1 VIIDGF
7 SYQLPDIDPEET
19 AEWMDSFDAVVEAG
33 GRPRAQFL
41 LMKLLEQARA
51 NQVGFPSTVSSP
63 YINSIPARSEP
74 WFPGDED
81 LERKIRRYI
90 RWNAAVMV
98 TRANTR
104 DPGIGGHLSTFA
116 SSASLY
122 EVGFNHFFR
131 GKANGTAGDQVFF
144 QGHASPGIYAR
155 AYVEGRLEDA
165 ALDNYRFEVGGKGLS
180 SYPHPRLMPDWWEF
194 PTVSMGLGPLTAI
207 YQARFNR
214 YLVHRELADTTQSR
228 VWSFVGD
235 GEFDE
240 PETRAA
246 LGLAARERLDNLTF
260 VVNCN
265 LQRLDGPVRGNGKI
279 IQELE
284 ALLRGCGWNVIK
296 VIWGRR
302 WDELLARDVDGV
314 LLHKMNTTLDGD
326 SQTLATESGAYIRE
340 HFFGPDPRLRKLVEH
355 LSDAELQTLPRG
367 GHDYRKLYAAYKA
380 ATEHIGAPTA
390 ILAKTIK
397 GWTLGP
403 EIESRNATHQIKK
416 MTKDQLRVL
425 RDRLHLHEEIPDDAL
440 DADAPPYY
448 RPPVG
453 SPVHEYLTARSRAL
467 GGHLPNR
474 VVRGRGLLG
483 LPAPEPATFA
493 EFALGSRGQPVST
506 TMAFARLLR
515 NLLRDPGIGKY
526 VVPIVPDEGRTF
538 GLDALFAEVKI
549 YAPEGQLYTAVDA
562 GLLLSYSEDRTGQI
576 LEEGIT
582 EAGAMASFQAA
593 GTSYATWSMPMLP
606 IYLFYSMFGFQR
618 VGDLIWQAADARAR
632 GFLMGCTAGRTTMN
646 GEGLQHED
654 GHSLLLASVVPTV
667 HAYDP
672 AFAYEMAAI
681 VERGIDH
688 MFGPQAEDCIYYLT
702 LYNENYPMPALPVP
716 QGDEALQAEAAAS
729 LREGILRGIYRYAGP
744 AGAAGEAWGEAADEA
759 SGETEGEARGETAGE
774 AQGETEG
781 EARGETEGEA
791 RGEAQAAGRPATIL
805 FSGPAWRAAMQA
817 RELLASD
824 WGVAA
829 EAWSVTSYKALR
841 EDGLEVERW
850 NRLHPESG
858 PRVPYITRV
867 LEDAR
872 GPIVAVTDYL
882 KAVPDQVA
890 RFVRVP
896 FTVLGTDGF
905 GRSDTRVALRRHFE
919 VDAAH
924 IVVAVLAELAA
935 AGEGKPDEVAAAIEK
950 YGIDP
955 EAIDPR
961 DA

>member
-1 VIIDGF
+1 MIIDGF

-781 EARGETEGEA
+781 EARGE
-791 RGEAQAAGRPATIL
+791 AQAAGRPATIL